1 MAGKEKDYKRGDGRR
16 ADELRPIEA
25 KVGIIKRANGSA
37 MFSFGNSKAIAAV
50 YGPRQLYPQHL
61 QNPEKCLL
69 RCYYDMTSFSVTERK
84 KPGPNRRSSEIS
96 FVTTKALEPVLQL
109 EAYPNSVI
117 DVFIMIIQADA
128 STRCAGI
135 NAAAMALAN
144 AGLPMTEL
152 VSAVSIGKIGDAIV
166 ADLTKEEEDYTL
178 VKDGKEIKATTDIP
192 MAFLSRSSKLSLL
205 QLDGKVKPEELKEAI
220 TLGKKVCKKI
230 AEIQTEAIK
239 KIKED
244 KKQK

>member
-1 MAGKEKDYKRGDGRR
+1 MVEKTYKRGDGR
-16 ADELRPIEA
+16 APDELRPIEA

-69 RCYYDMTSFSVTERK
+69 RCYYDMTSFSVSERK
-84 KPGPNRRSSEIS
+84 KPGPNRRSAEIS

-117 DVFIMIIQADA
+117 DVYIMIIQADA

-152 VSAVSIGKIGDAIV
+152 VSAVSIGKIGEHIV
-166 ADLTKEEEDYTL
+166 ADLTKEEEDYNI
-178 VKDGKEIKATTDIP
+178 VKDGKKIKAATDIP
-192 MAFLSRSSKLSLL
+192 MAFLSRSGKISLL
-205 QLDGKVKPEELKEAI
+205 QLDGKIKFEELKEAI
-220 TLGKKVCKKI
+220 ALGKKVCKKI
-230 AEIQTEAIK
+230 AEIQMEAIK
-239 KIKED
+239 KIK
-244 KKQK
+244 